1 MHYSLLV
8 SCSYG
13 NARAPRLCDVVAGWF
28 VLMAVLFVCALFVSP
43 ARVSAQIV
51 SGVVRDGK
59 GTPLEGARVALKNSP
74 RFALANAEGRYVLKV
89 SKSET
94 GARAL
99 VVSYL
104 NFAPVE
110 KEISIP
116 ESGEARA
123 DIDFAE
129 KGVVTERVLALSVR
143 AVESAPVAQT
153 TLSEAKLQETF
164 FGQDAQYVLE
174 KAVPSLI
181 SYTESGT
188 SFSNY
193 GSFRLRGIDQ
203 TRINVTLNGAPL
215 NDMIDQG
222 VFFSNMTDLGN
233 SLRSVQV
240 QRGVG
245 VSGNGTASFGGSV
258 AFESANLQRRSPAF
272 EAQLSGGA
280 FNLARASAEIWS
292 GALAERFSFYAK
304 YSAFSTDGYRSNTG
318 TQSSSFFL
326 SGAYFGENEILKLTA
341 FNGRTQNK
349 LGYLAV
355 PKPLI
360 DEDPRA
366 NINDENDRD
375 DFGQQFVQL
384 EYSRALSDDF
394 TLAVSAYYGG
404 AGGDFFVNFRESP
417 ADELTQINYPLRND
431 HLGVLASLEYAPA
444 VSGLGAQFGVHAY
457 TFQRKN
463 WESLMPEYAS
473 SYYRDETDKN
483 EASAFAKI
491 TFKEGAWLLYGDV
504 QGRFAQMNFRP
515 DERSAGIPRDI
526 PAHAWFFVNPKLG
539 VTFQASDAVSAY
551 ISFGRTGR
559 EPTRFDMLGSTQIV
573 EGNLPILLRPN
584 TVRPEF
590 VNDWEGGVRVHLPGF
605 RAQANGFYMLFQDE
619 IAAIGE
625 FIPQGFVQL
634 RKNVPSSFRAG
645 VELEAEAELGSD
657 IGLSG
662 MLTLMEARIAE
673 YAPDNLG
680 AGGEIYRN
688 VRPVQ
693 TPNVMASLTARAQPI
708 ANLTLELSGRYV
720 GESFLELTN
729 FAEWIL
735 PAFAVAD
742 ARLEW
747 RFWGEH
753 RLAFFAQNL
762 FDARY
767 FTNGGVVEWNGAL
780 APAYFIQPPRN
791 FSLALIL
798 KI

>member
-1 MHYSLLV
+1 
-8 SCSYG
+8 
-13 NARAPRLCDVVAGWF
+13 
-28 VLMAVLFVCALFVSP
+28 
-43 ARVSAQIV
+43 
-51 SGVVRDGK
+51 
-59 GTPLEGARVALKNSP
+59 
-74 RFALANAEGRYVLKV
+74 
-89 SKSET
+89 
-94 GARAL
+94 
-99 VVSYL
+99 
-104 NFAPVE
+104 
-110 KEISIP
+110 
-116 ESGEARA
+116 
-123 DIDFAE
+123 
-129 KGVVTERVLALSVR
+129 
-143 AVESAPVAQT
+143 
-153 TLSEAKLQETF
+153 
-164 FGQDAQYVLE
+164 
-174 KAVPSLI
+174 
-181 SYTESGT
+181 
-188 SFSNY
+188 
-193 GSFRLRGIDQ
+193 
-203 TRINVTLNGAPL
+203 
-215 NDMIDQG
+215 
-222 VFFSNMTDLGN
+222 
-233 SLRSVQV
+233 
-240 QRGVG
+240 
-245 VSGNGTASFGGSV
+245 
-258 AFESANLQRRSPAF
+258 
-272 EAQLSGGA
+272 
-280 FNLARASAEIWS
+280 
-292 GALAERFSFYAK
+292 
-304 YSAFSTDGYRSNTG
+304 
-318 TQSSSFFL
+318 
-326 SGAYFGENEILKLTA
+326 
-341 FNGRTQNK
+341 
-349 LGYLAV
+349 
-355 PKPLI
+355 
-360 DEDPRA
+360 
-366 NINDENDRD
+366 
-375 DFGQQFVQL
+375 
-384 EYSRALSDDF
+384 
-394 TLAVSAYYGG
+394 
-404 AGGDFFVNFRESP
+404 
-417 ADELTQINYPLRND
+417 
-431 HLGVLASLEYAPA
+431 
-444 VSGLGAQFGVHAY
+444 
-457 TFQRKN
+457 
-463 WESLMPEYAS
+463 
-473 SYYRDETDKN
+473 
-483 EASAFAKI
+483 
-491 TFKEGAWLLYGDV
+491 
-504 QGRFAQMNFRP
+504 
-515 DERSAGIPRDI
+515 
-526 PAHAWFFVNPKLG
+526 
-539 VTFQASDAVSAY
+539 
-551 ISFGRTGR
+551 
-559 EPTRFDMLGSTQIV
+559 MLGSTQIV